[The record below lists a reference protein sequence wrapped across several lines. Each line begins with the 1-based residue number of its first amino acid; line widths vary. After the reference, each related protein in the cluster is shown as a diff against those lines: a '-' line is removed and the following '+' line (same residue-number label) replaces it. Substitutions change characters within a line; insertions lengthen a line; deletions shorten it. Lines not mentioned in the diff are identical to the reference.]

1 MSPSCESDSLPSS
14 FFFLTPPPTHTHTLA
29 VCPKVCLPQP
39 SQVKLHKLIF
49 ENKVVEW
56 SAGWALVTLSLE
68 GVSDHW

>member
-1 MSPSCESDSLPSS
+1 MSLTPCLL
-14 FFFLTPPPTHTHTLA
+14 FFLFFLTPPPTLA
-29 VCPKVCLPQP
+29 VCPKVCLLQP
-39 SQVKLHKLIF
+39 SQVKLDKLIF

>member
-1 MSPSCESDSLPSS
+1 MSLTPCLL
-14 FFFLTPPPTHTHTLA
+14 FFFFFTPTLA
-29 VCPKVCLPQP
+29 VCPKVSLPQP

>member
-14 FFFLTPPPTHTHTLA
+14 FFFFNPPTLA
-29 VCPKVCLPQP
+29 VCPKVCLPHP

>member
-1 MSPSCESDSLPSS
+1 MSPSCESDSLPS
-14 FFFLTPPPTHTHTLA
+14 FFFSFLPPLWQCA
-29 VCPKVCLPQP
+29 QRSLPQP